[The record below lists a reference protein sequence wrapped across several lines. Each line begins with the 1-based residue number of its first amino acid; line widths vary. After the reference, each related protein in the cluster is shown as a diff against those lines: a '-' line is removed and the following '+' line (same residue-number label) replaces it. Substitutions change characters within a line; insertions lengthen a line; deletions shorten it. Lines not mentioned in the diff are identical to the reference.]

1 MPSTNPLVERF
12 VGFFLK
18 EGFWAGEKPDYSRF
32 GEQYWIH
39 PEYSALMEERVI
51 VRTKGNKTVVVCRDG
66 MMMYS
71 DPGLLE
77 SNDGDVYPRIERYTS
92 ILNAL
97 LVTMVS
103 QITEKT
109 DILYHDYFEITH
121 LDIIGVSKW
130 QDGSSGSGIP
140 NKSATNVQFQKRL
153 LSSIPSGYTNSIDLY
168 VDSPPRP
175 VIAINILEEGID
187 KFFEVVKHDED
198 MKLASRTNKALS
210 EFVSTSFSDSI
221 IVAWTQAEIFL
232 YEKMQAYAKSNQA
245 RFKTDRRKHLK
256 KGVTA
261 SETIEILEVAGQ
273 LSIDEYKS
281 INKIRKIRNGI
292 IHESKVASFEDA
304 CAAITLLENIIN
316 EKTSQNIKLAL
327 GIRMSLF

>member
-1 MPSTNPLVERF
+1 MPDPNPLVERF

-18 EGFWAGEKPDYSRF
+18 ESFWAGEKPDYSRF
-32 GEQYWIH
+32 GEQYWVH
-39 PEYSALMEERVI
+39 SQYSALMEERMI
-51 VRTKGNKTVVVCRDG
+51 VRTSGDKTVVICRDG

-71 DPGLLE
+71 DPGLFE

-109 DILYHDYFEITH
+109 GVLYHDYFEITH
-121 LDIIGVSKW
+121 LDVIGVSKW
-130 QDGSSGSGIP
+130 QNGTGASGIP
-140 NKSATNVQFQKRL
+140 NKSATNTQFQKRL

-168 VDSPPRP
+168 IDSPPRP
-175 VIAINILEEGID
+175 IIAINVLEEGID
-187 KFFEVVKHDED
+187 KFFEVVSNDEN

-221 IVAWTQAEIFL
+221 IVAWTQVEIYL
-232 YEKMQAYAKSNQA
+232 YEKMQTYAKSNQA
-245 RFKTDRRKHLK
+245 RFNADRRKRLK
-256 KGVTA
+256 KDVTA
-261 SETIEILEVAGQ
+261 SETIEILEVGGQ
-273 LSIDEYKS
+273 LSIDEYKD

-292 IHESKVASFEDA
+292 IHEGKVASFEDA
-304 CAAITLLENIIN
+304 CAAIKLLENIIN